1 MKNLRSDNGEEYCS
15 KEFDDYLKVK
25 GITRQS
31 TVPYCP
37 AQNGFPGRMNQ
48 TPVEAARSMM
58 FYADM
63 PESFGLK
70 QFIQL
75 HYVHNRSPT
84 SSLKELTPFERL
96 FGWKPDVSYFRV
108 FGCIAFKHI
117 PDAKRGS

>member
-1 MKNLRSDNGEEYCS
+1 MNIQDICKCISLRAKDEVLEKFMEHVNQAEKLGKHVKNLRSDNGEEYCS
-15 KEFDDYLKVK
+15 KEFDDYLKAK

-37 AQNGFPGRMNQ
+37 EQNGISGRMNR

-63 PESFGLK
+63 PKRFGLK

-75 HYVHNRSPT
+75 HMYTTEVKQVR
-84 SSLKELTPFERL
+84 
-96 FGWKPDVSYFRV
+96 
-108 FGCIAFKHI
+108 
-117 PDAKRGS
+117 